1 MYALERDFSDRI
13 ATMASS
19 FLTPAKIVVTMFILG
34 GALFVCSRSLEGNY
48 PVWKVSGENAS
59 SPKSLR
65 EASSPSSRTLATRL
79 PGTPIL
85 TPTPDPPRL
94 LPTLRSEAISYTVRS
109 GDTLNQIAQRYF
121 VSPQQVIQANQLS
134 NPDLLEVGQVLILP
148 PPQPEGIAPNV
159 KILPD
164 SELVYGPASAS
175 FDLQDFVRSQGGY
188 LASYQEEIGAK
199 DVSPLQVL
207 TGAQIVQKV
216 AQEFSVNPR
225 LLLAVLEY
233 QSGWVTQSK
242 PNEDILE
249 YPMQAY
255 IPWRKGLYRQL
266 TWAADQLNR
275 GYYLWRVNGVAV
287 WVLADGQVLSID
299 PTINAGTA
307 GVQHLFAQLY
317 DRTGWE
323 RAISEQ
329 GLFATYVRLFGY
341 PFDFAVEPLL
351 PPDLAQPPMQL
362 PFEKGQVWAFTGG
375 PHGGWGDGS
384 AWAALDFAPPGEA
397 LGCVVSDAW
406 VVAVADGQIVRSDEG
421 AVVQDLDVPSSAFPM
436 DGLEQTGWT
445 VLYMH
450 IESRDRVPVGTYLR
464 AGERVGHPS
473 CEGGFSTGTHVH
485 LARRY
490 NGEWI
495 PADQDLPFVLDG
507 WVSKGTGIAYDGFL
521 VRDGQTVVAL
531 EGRHPENAIQR

>member
-1 MYALERDFSDRI
+1 M
-13 ATMASS
+13 
-19 FLTPAKIVVTMFILG
+19 
-34 GALFVCSRSLEGNY
+34 
-48 PVWKVSGENAS
+48 
-59 SPKSLR
+59 
-65 EASSPSSRTLATRL
+65 
-79 PGTPIL
+79 L
-85 TPTPDPPRL
+85 TPTSDPPHI

-109 GDTLNQIAQRYF
+109 GDTLNQIAQRYA

-148 PPQPEGIAPNV
+148 PPQPEGTAPDF
-159 KILPD
+159 KIIPD

-175 FDLQDFVRSQGGY
+175 FDIQEFIQTQGGY
-188 LASYQEEIGAK
+188 LAGFQEEVNAR
-199 DVSPLQVL
+199 QL

-242 PNEDILE
+242 PNESILE

-255 IPWRKGLYRQL
+255 ISWRKGLYRQL
-266 TWAADQLNR
+266 TWAADTLNR
-275 GYYLWRVNGVAV
+275 GYYLWRVNGLAV
-287 WVLADGQVLSID
+287 WILADGRVIAIA

-317 DRTGWE
+317 DRAGWE
-323 RAISEQ
+323 RAISEE
-329 GLFATYVRLFGY
+329 GLFATYVRLFGH
-341 PFDFAVEPLL
+341 PFDLAVEPLL
-351 PPDLAQPPMQL
+351 PPDLEQPPMQL
-362 PFEKGQVWAFTGG
+362 PFEKGQVWSFTGG

-421 AVVQDLDVPSSAFPM
+421 AVVQDLNVSSSAVPM
-436 DGLEQTGWT
+436 DGLEQSGWT

-450 IESRDRVPVGTYLR
+450 IESRERVPAGRYLR
-464 AGERVGHPS
+464 AGERIGHPS
-473 CEGGFSTGTHVH
+473 CEGGFSSGTHVH

-507 WVSKGTGIAYDGFL
+507 WVSKGTGTPYDGFL
-521 VRDGQTVVAL
+521 VRGGQTIEAL